1 MDEDNIIRSAI
12 AGNEQAFRL
21 LLDKY
26 QALVFAICLNILKDK
41 AEAENAA
48 QETFLQLYRSLYKY
62 EYKGFKTYISRIA
75 INKAIDLKRKL
86 AQSEKIQLVSIE
98 DIENIIPDKRQ
109 SLQETII
116 KKEENRKLKEA
127 LNNLPEKY
135 REAVN
140 YYYIEELSY
149 EDIAKKQSVSIRT
162 VETRL
167 YRAKKILKDMWK
179 EEV

>member
-75 INKAIDLKRKL
+75 INKAIDLRRKL
-86 AQSEKIQLVSIE
+86 AQSEKIQLVSLE
-98 DIENIIPDKRQ
+98 DIENTIPDKRQ

-116 KKEENRKLKEA
+116 KKEENRKIKEV